1 MVSELARQLLEKKAL
16 FLDTE
21 TTGLGTTDEIVEI
34 AVLDSDGT
42 PLLDTLINPTVC
54 IPIAA
59 TTIHGISES
68 DLSDAPSFAD
78 ILPRL
83 LDITHNRIIVTYN
96 AEYDIRMLEQS
107 AKAHNMKVEF
117 NEGVYCAM
125 HMCAEFFG
133 EVNYSGGGYRWHK
146 LEVAAKRCNIKLPPA
161 IHRARTDAELT
172 RQIVEYIARAD
183 LNRI

>member
-1 MVSELARQLLEKKAL
+1 MVSELARQLLAREAL

-21 TTGLGTTDEIVEI
+21 TTGLGSTDEIVEI

-42 PLLDTLINPTVC
+42 PLLDTLIKPTVS
-54 IPIAA
+54 ISIAA
-59 TTIHGISES
+59 STIHGISES
-68 DLSDAPSFAD
+68 DLSNAPSFAD
-78 ILPRL
+78 MLPRL

-107 AKAHNMKVEF
+107 AKAHNMKVEL
-117 NEGVYCAM
+117 NEDVYCAM

-133 EVNYSGGGYRWHK
+133 EWNHYRGEYRWHK
-146 LEVAAKRCNIKLPPA
+146 LEVAAKRCNIKLPPK

-172 RQIVEYIARAD
+172 RQIVVYIARSD